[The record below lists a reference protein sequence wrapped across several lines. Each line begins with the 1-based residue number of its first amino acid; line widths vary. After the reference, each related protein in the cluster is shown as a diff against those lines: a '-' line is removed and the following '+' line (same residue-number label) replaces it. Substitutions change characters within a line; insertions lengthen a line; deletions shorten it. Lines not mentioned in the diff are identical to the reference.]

1 MADKYKKDDTRNTIT
16 SLDKINKREKQK
28 RHSTHRITEPSG
40 EEIELAESK
49 GKKSISLPCQVML
62 RN

>member
-1 MADKYKKDDTRNTIT
+1 MASRNNKDDIRNTIT
-16 SLDKINKREKQK
+16 SLKKINKREQQK
-28 RHSTHRITEPSG
+28 KHSAHRITKPSG

-49 GKKSISLPCQVML
+49 GKNINLPCQVML

>member
-1 MADKYKKDDTRNTIT
+1 MADRYKKDDTRNTIT

-28 RHSTHRITEPSG
+28 RHSAHRIIEPSG